1 MKSQG
6 SFEVDIAVLSS
17 MEFESICECVT
28 INLYTKEIL
37 ATCSEP
43 ASWVVLFHG
52 IRPSCGTASKL
63 MCSQCIKTLIGEEC
77 IDCGAERFISA
88 TPIGDNK

>member
-6 SFEVDIAVLSS
+6 SFEVDTAVLSS

-28 INLYTKEIL
+28 INILTKEIL
-37 ATCSEP
+37 ATCNEP

-52 IRPSCGTASKL
+52 ILPSCCTASKL
-63 MCSQCIKTLIGEEC
+63 MCSKCIKTLIGHEC
-77 IDCGAERFISA
+77 DDCGVERFISA

>member
-6 SFEVDIAVLSS
+6 SFEVDTAVLSS

-43 ASWVVLFHG
+43 ATWVVLFHG
-52 IRPSCGTASKL
+52 IIPECGTTTKL
-63 MCSQCIKTLIGEEC
+63 MCSKCIKTIIGHQC
-77 IDCGAERFISA
+77 LSCGAERFISA
-88 TPIGDNK
+88 TAIGDNK